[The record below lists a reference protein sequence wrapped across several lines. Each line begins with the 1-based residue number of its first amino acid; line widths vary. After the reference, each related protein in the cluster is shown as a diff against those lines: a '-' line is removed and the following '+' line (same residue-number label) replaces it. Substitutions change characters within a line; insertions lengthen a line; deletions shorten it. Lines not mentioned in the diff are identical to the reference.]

1 MKIHQKELVRITFCI
16 YIADFGF
23 IAKLKYIVSCVE
35 NSLIVNFS
43 STSQYFD
50 FDYFYLFED
59 WVGVKNLVSVLPSS
73 VKRVI
78 LVSSIGV
85 TKCNELPW
93 R

>member
-1 MKIHQKELVRITFCI
+1 MCGNFLNHQLFK
-16 YIADFGF
+16 
-23 IAKLKYIVSCVE
+23 
-35 NSLIVNFS
+35 N
-43 STSQYFD
+43 
-50 FDYFYLFED
+50 FED

-93 R
+93 G

>member
-35 NSLIVNFS
+35 N
-43 STSQYFD
+43 FD